1 MRSLLHPPAALPL
14 RLAMRLAAVVA
25 GLAFLLVVPAAAYAE
40 PPVTIPPGEFVV
52 DNAGVLG
59 SQAGEVEDA
68 VRKLQQEHGL
78 GLYIIYVDTF
88 TDPQNAREWVVET
101 ANKKGLGSS
110 DSMLAVAV
118 EQRAAHFQAGEGGP
132 LTGKEQAIYQ
142 SVVPALSR
150 SDWAQAGLDAV
161 AAVEDAATG
170 GSGTVKSGGS
180 SGSLVPVLLL
190 GGVVAAGGLGTYFF
204 VRSRRGRKEAG
215 LAGRPQADGRPQDP
229 NDALSVEQ
237 LRRQAASLLVA
248 ADDAIKSSEQEFG
261 FALAQ
266 YGEDAVRPFR
276 EDIDAAKAHM
286 MESFKLQQQLDDHVP
301 DTEAQQRAW
310 LGDIIR
316 RCQAVNESLE
326 RHKADFDALRKL
338 EATAPQALEAVRA
351 AAGTARGRLQ
361 EGSDRLQ
368 QLRSSY
374 LDSALAQVADNVGQ
388 AQERLEFA
396 ESTTATAQEK
406 LDAADR
412 SAAVVAIRSAEE
424 AVHQAEVLLDAIG
437 RTARDLGTARQAMES
452 AVADA
457 AQDLAQARAM
467 AGSGQHPELAG
478 PAAAMEA
485 ALGTVKQAVA
495 AGRIDP
501 QAILQN
507 LESAQRQLDAAL
519 AGVRDQQERVRR
531 AREALQHAIM
541 SAQAQIAGTSDYI
554 RARRGGVGS
563 QARTRLAEAERHLDQ
578 AIQYADSDPERALNY
593 ANQAMALAE
602 QASQLAQQDVDDF
615 SGMGGFGGGIG
626 GGRGGGGLG
635 GAILGGILID
645 SILHGGHHGGG
656 GGIFGGGGFGGFGGG
671 VGFGDGGFGGGG
683 GFGDSGGAGG
693 NF

>member
-14 RLAMRLAAVVA
+14 RLAMRLAMVVA
-25 GLAFLLVVPAAAYAE
+25 GLAALLAVPAAAYAE

-52 DNAGVLG
+52 DQAGVLG

-78 GLYIIYVDTF
+78 GLYIIYVDSF
-88 TDPQNAREWVVET
+88 TDPKNARDWVVET

-118 EQRAAHFQAGEGGP
+118 KQRAAHFQAGEGGP
-132 LTGKEQAIYQ
+132 LAGKEQAIYQ

-170 GSGTVKSGGS
+170 GSGEVKSGGS
-180 SGSLVPVLLL
+180 GGSLVPVLLL

-204 VRSRRGRKEAG
+204 VRNRRGHKK
-215 LAGRPQADGRPQDP
+215 AGRLGQPQDP

-237 LRRQAASLLVA
+237 LRRQASSLLVA

-266 YGEDAVRPFR
+266 YGEDAVRTFR

-286 MESFKLQQQLDDHVP
+286 MESFKLQQQLDDHIP

-316 RCQAVNESLE
+316 RCKAVNESLE

-351 AAGTARGRLQ
+351 AAATVRGRLKD
-361 EGSDRLQ
+361 GSDQLQ

-396 ESTTATAQEK
+396 ETTTATAQEK

-437 RTARDLGTARQAMES
+437 RTGRDLGTARQAMES

-501 QAILQN
+501 QAVLQN

-563 QARTRLAEAERHLDQ
+563 QARTRLAEAQRHLDQ
-578 AIQYADSDPERALNY
+578 AIQNADSDPERALNY

-615 SGMGGFGGGIG
+615 SGMGGGGFG

-645 SILHGGHHGGG
+645 SILRGGHHGGG

-671 VGFGDGGFGGGG
+671 GGGFGDGGFGGGG

>member
-1 MRSLLHPPAALPL
+1 MRSLIQALAAFKL
-14 RLAMRLAAVVA
+14 RLALRLAAVA
-25 GLAFLLVVPAAAYAE
+25 GLVVLLAVPAAAHAE

-59 SQAGEVEDA
+59 DQAGEVEDA
-68 VRKLQQEHGL
+68 VRKLQQDHGI
-78 GLYIIYVDTF
+78 GLYLVYVDTF
-88 TDPQNAREWVVET
+88 TNPDNPREWVVAT
-101 ANKKGLGSS
+101 AQKKGLGSS
-110 DSMLAVAV
+110 DAMLAVAV
-118 EQRAAHFQAGEGGP
+118 DQRAAHFQAGQGGP
-132 LTGKEQAIYQ
+132 LAGKEQAIYQ
-142 SVVPALSR
+142 SVVPALGR

-161 AAVEDAATG
+161 AAVEDAASG
-170 GSGTVKSGGS
+170 GSGAVKSGGS
-180 SGSLVPVLLL
+180 GGSLVPVLLV
-190 GGVVAAGGLGTYFF
+190 GVVAAGGVGTYLY
-204 VRSRRGRKEAG
+204 VRNRRGKAAG
-215 LAGRPQADGRPQDP
+215 GPGKARTGGPPQDP

-237 LRRQAASLLVA
+237 LRRKASSLLVA

-266 YGEDAVRPFR
+266 YGEEAVRPYR
-276 EDIDAAKAHM
+276 EDIDAAKLHM

-301 DTEAQQRAW
+301 DTEEQQRAW

-316 RCQAVNESLE
+316 RCEAVNESLE

-338 EATAPQALEAVRA
+338 EATAPEALETVRA
-351 AAGTARGRLQ
+351 AARTTRDRLAEGTDQ
-361 EGSDRLQ
+361 LQ
-368 QLRSSY
+368 QLRAGY
-374 LDSALAQVADNVGQ
+374 LDSALAQIADNVGQ
-388 AQERLEFA
+388 AQERLDFA
-396 ESTTATAQEK
+396 ESTAATAQEK

-424 AVHQAEVLLDAIG
+424 AVHQADVLLEAIG
-437 RTARDLGTARQAMES
+437 RTARDLGTARQALES

-457 AQDLAQARAM
+457 AQDLAQARAL

-501 QAILQN
+501 QAVLQN
-507 LESAQRQLDAAL
+507 LDAAQRQLDSAL
-519 AGVRDQQERVRR
+519 VGVRDQQERIRR
-531 AREALQHAIM
+531 AREQLQQAIM

-578 AIQYADSDPERALNY
+578 AIQVADADPERALNY
-593 ANQAMALAE
+593 ANQANALAQ

-615 SGMGGFGGGIG
+615 SGMGGFGGGR
-626 GGRGGGGLG
+626 RGGGGGMG

-645 SILHGGHHGGG
+645 SILRGGHHGGGGGGG

-671 VGFGDGGFGGGG
+671 GGGGFGG